1 MTDVTFIPTREG
13 WLYLAVLIDLYTR
26 LIVGWSM
33 KDRPNQELVNEAL
46 MMAVEQRRPKP
57 GLIHHSDQGILYSS
71 GSYLELLNR
80 YAMVRSMSGKGTA
93 MIMRWLKAFS
103 VR

>member
-1 MTDVTFIPTREG
+1 MADVTFIPTRAG

-46 MMAVEQRRPKP
+46 LMAVEQRRPKP
-57 GLIHHSDQGILYSS
+57 GPSI
-71 GSYLELLNR
+71 
-80 YAMVRSMSGKGTA
+80 TA
-93 MIMRWLKAFS
+93 TRGFCTPAGVM
-103 VR
+103 